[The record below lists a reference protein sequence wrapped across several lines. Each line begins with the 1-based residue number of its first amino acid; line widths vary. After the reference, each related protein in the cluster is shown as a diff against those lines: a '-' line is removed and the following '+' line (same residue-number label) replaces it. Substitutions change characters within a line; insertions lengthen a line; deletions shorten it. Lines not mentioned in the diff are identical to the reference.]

1 MNLIESHNDS
11 RPKPTYYVNG
21 IDLDSR
27 HIVHENDRVLTNEH
41 SRSVRKKIALNL
53 VSYESYLLTN
63 SRSLA

>member
-41 SRSVRKKIALNL
+41 SRSVKKKLHSIW
-53 VSYESYLLTN
+53 
-63 SRSLA
+63 

>member
-27 HIVHENDRVLTNEH
+27 RMVHENDRVLTNEH
-41 SRSVRKKIALNL
+41 SRSVKKRNLHSIWSFFNLNYH
-53 VSYESYLLTN
+53 SS
-63 SRSLA
+63 A